1 MRKTLSKKQEPADQS
16 SPVFTRKE
24 DGKGLSMTA
33 TYKEFLARKRITAPV
48 AGFDPG
54 PLHRR
59 AFPHQRDIVRWACRR
74 GRAALFEDCGLMK
87 TGQEVMWAEQVHLKT
102 SAPVL
107 ILAPWMVAEQTVD
120 EGKNLWGVDINLCRS
135 DADVKPGINITN
147 YEKLHKFEPDFA
159 GIVADE
165 SGILKA
171 YDGKT
176 RNQVI
181 GFSRNIPYRLAGTAT
196 PSPNSHEELG
206 NHAEFLGI
214 MSMAEMLATFFV
226 HDGGD
231 TSKWRLKGH
240 AEVAFREW
248 LSTWAV
254 FLTKPSDLGYSDE
267 GFELPPHEIILHVL
281 DCGPSEGFLFPVEAR
296 TLSERRGARRSG
308 IDQKVQEIAALVNSS
323 EDQWI
328 VWCGL
333 NDESSALAK
342 AIPTAVEITGKTAA
356 TDKNDESRKS
366 LMRRFMAWEKK
377 DLISKGSICGWGMNL
392 QFSRN
397 AALCSM
403 SDSAEEMYQILRRQL
418 RFGQKRK
425 VNFHVFLST
434 AEMAVWR
441 NVERK
446 QRETDK
452 LTRAMVDHMKDFNQ
466 REIRGVTRET
476 IAYSPTKPLELPEWL
491 NG

>member
-1 MRKTLSKKQEPADQS
+1 
-16 SPVFTRKE
+16 
-24 DGKGLSMTA
+24 MTA
-33 TYKEFLARKRITAPV
+33 EYQAFLDRKRITAPV
-48 AGFDPG
+48 AGFEPTK
-54 PLHRR
+54 LHDN
-59 AFPHQRDIVRWACRR
+59 AKPHQRDIVRWACRR

-102 SAPVL
+102 KSPVL
-107 ILAPWMVAEQTVD
+107 MLAPWMVAEQTIE
-120 EGKNLWGVDINLCRS
+120 EGRNLWDVDINLCRS
-135 DADVKPGINITN
+135 DADVKPGLNITN

-159 GIVADE
+159 GIVCDE

-171 YDGKT
+171 FDGKT

-181 GFSRNIPYRLAGTAT
+181 EFSRNIPYRLAATAT
-196 PSPNSHEELG
+196 PSPNDYTELG
-206 NHAEFLGI
+206 NHAEYLGI

-226 HDGGD
+226 HDGGE

-248 LSTWAV
+248 LATWAV

-267 GFELPPHEIILHVL
+267 GFELPPHEVFLHVL

-296 TLSERRGARRSG
+296 TLQERRGARRSS
-308 IDQKVQEIAALVNSS
+308 IDDKVRDIAALVNSS
-323 EDQWI
+323 DEQWI

-333 NDESSALAK
+333 NDESEALAK
-342 AIPTAVEITGKTAA
+342 AITGAVEITGKTAVA
-356 TDKNDESRKS
+356 DGNEQKRADA
-366 LMRRFMAWEKK
+366 MRGFINGTHK
-377 DLISKGSICGWGMNL
+377 DLVTKGRIAGYGMNL
-392 QFSRN
+392 QFSHN
-397 AALCSM
+397 MAFCSM
-403 SDSAEEMYQILRRQL
+403 SDSAEEFYQIVRRQL
-418 RFGQKRK
+418 RYGQKRK
-425 VNFHVFLST
+425 VNIHVFLSEL
-434 AEMAVWR
+434 EMAVWR

-446 QRETDK
+446 QKETDR

-476 IAYSPTKPLELPEWL
+476 ISYAATKPLELPVWL